1 MKYILADAKREEGCE
16 FNKKSYCIENNSI
29 SYVNDKM
36 DKLKF
41 TRINTSGFTLAA
53 GHIMNDFNLIN
64 FKHKEAY
71 KMRFKRLIE
80 KGCTT
85 IVTYPFVEG
94 VDELKKKLRYARHQL
109 INSPIDYVIGI
120 QTNIDGLTPALVRKC
135 RNEKVPIILVNIT
148 SIEDFYKVSWERI
161 KEAMLT
167 YQLLI
172 IPNWTVTPLTRKV
185 EEKLSDTW
193 EVISNLHRIPSH
205 QLFPCEHEPFSKV
218 LSKKIG
224 LYPKKSELIVGS
236 DVDYIMFQRGAAERM
251 DEDSVTL
258 DEPAVVVLRGKVLKA
273 GDLIYYK
280 PGYGRE
286 VRIAVPRHFL
296 PITEAFRDVIHL

>member
-16 FNKKSYCIENNSI
+16 FIKKSYYIENDSI
-29 SYVNDKM
+29 SYVNDRM

-41 TRINTSGFTLAA
+41 TRINMSGFTIAA
-53 GHIMNDFNLIN
+53 GHIMNDFNIIN

-85 IVTYPFVEG
+85 IVTFPFVEN
-94 VDELKKKLRYARHQL
+94 VDELKKKLRHARHQL

-120 QTNIDGLTPALVRKC
+120 QTNIDGFTPALVRKC
-135 RNEKVPIILVNIT
+135 KNEKVPIILVNIT
-148 SIEDFYKVSWERI
+148 SVEDFYKVAWGRI

-167 YQLLI
+167 YQLLV
-172 IPNWTVTPLTRKV
+172 IPNWTVTPLTRK
-185 EEKLSDTW
+185 EEQKLADTW
-193 EVISNLHRIPSH
+193 EMLSNQHRIPTH
-205 QLFPCEHEPFSKV
+205 HPFLCEHEPFSKV

-224 LYPKKSELIVGS
+224 LYPKKSELIAGS
-236 DVDYIMFQRGAAERM
+236 DVDYIMFQKDAPGQEVC
-251 DEDSVTL
+251 DTPN
-258 DEPAVVVLRGKVLKA
+258 EPAVVVLRGKVLKA
-273 GDLIYYK
+273 GDHVYYK

-296 PITEAFRDVIHL
+296 PITEAYRDVIDL

>member
-16 FNKKSYCIENNSI
+16 FKQKSYYIENNSV
-29 SYVNDKM
+29 SYVNEKM

-41 TRINTSGFTLAA
+41 TRVNMSGFTLAA
-53 GHIMNDFNLIN
+53 GNIMNDFNLIN

-85 IVTYPFVEG
+85 IVTYPFVED
-94 VDELKKKLRYARHQL
+94 VDELKKKLRYARHQM

-120 QTNIDGLTPALVRKC
+120 QTNSKGLTPTLIRKC
-135 RNEKVPIILVNIT
+135 RNEKVPIIVVNIK
-148 SIEDFYKVSWERI
+148 SLDEFYEIAWERI
-161 KEAMLT
+161 KEAMLS

-172 IPNWTVTPLTRKV
+172 VPNWIETPLPRKE
-185 EEKLSDTW
+185 EEKLASAW
-193 EVISNLHRIPSH
+193 ELISNQHRIPTH
-205 QLFPCEHEPFSKV
+205 LPFPVEHEPFPKV

-224 LYPKKSELIVGS
+224 LYPRKSELIVGS
-236 DVDYIMFQRGAAERM
+236 DVDYIMFQKEADKVT
-251 DEDSVTL
+251 DEDTL
-258 DEPAVVVLRGKVLKA
+258 VPKEPAVVALRGRILKA

-286 VRIAVPRHFL
+286 VKIILPRLFL
-296 PITEAFRDVIHL
+296 PITEAFKNVIDL